1 MELSR
6 GHVKAGFEDVRRVF
20 EENFADDGELGAGFA
35 AYQDGEC
42 IISLQGGFADRAKTR
57 PFDEHTLTPVY
68 STTKPIAALVVGH
81 VVDQAPGI
89 TLDTRVAE
97 FWPEF
102 AAEGKDD
109 LTIAD
114 LLSHQAGLCGFE
126 ERIDPALW
134 LKPRELSAKLA
145 ETAPLW
151 SPVPDGTSGY
161 HPLTW
166 GYLAGEIVERLAGH
180 SLGTVLAEDITGTA
194 AGGDDVID
202 FWVGTPESQ
211 HDRISEIMRPKEM
224 PKLGDLNRYNKA
236 AFLTAWSAPERG
248 TKVWREVEI
257 PSANGHGT
265 AQSVARLYS
274 AFANQGVVKSP
285 LMSSDTWN
293 DFLTVRTTGQD
304 RVLPFNIEF
313 AAGVMGNNSGF
324 YGPNPNSWGH
334 SGWGGSAAFGD
345 PDNRLSCAYV
355 MNKQSAYLQ
364 GDPRAQRLF
373 DAVYDCLD

>member
-81 VVDQAPGI
+81 VVDKAPGI

-114 LLSHQAGLCGFE
+114 LMSHQAGLCGFE

-151 SPVPDGTSGY
+151 V
-161 HPLTW
+161 
-166 GYLAGEIVERLAGH
+166 
-180 SLGTVLAEDITGTA
+180 SLLKKLI
-194 AGGDDVID
+194 
-202 FWVGTPESQ
+202 
-211 HDRISEIMRPKEM
+211 
-224 PKLGDLNRYNKA
+224 KLGK
-236 AFLTAWSAPERG
+236 
-248 TKVWREVEI
+248 
-257 PSANGHGT
+257 
-265 AQSVARLYS
+265 
-274 AFANQGVVKSP
+274 
-285 LMSSDTWN
+285 
-293 DFLTVRTTGQD
+293 
-304 RVLPFNIEF
+304 
-313 AAGVMGNNSGF
+313 
-324 YGPNPNSWGH
+324 
-334 SGWGGSAAFGD
+334 
-345 PDNRLSCAYV
+345 
-355 MNKQSAYLQ
+355 
-364 GDPRAQRLF
+364 
-373 DAVYDCLD
+373 